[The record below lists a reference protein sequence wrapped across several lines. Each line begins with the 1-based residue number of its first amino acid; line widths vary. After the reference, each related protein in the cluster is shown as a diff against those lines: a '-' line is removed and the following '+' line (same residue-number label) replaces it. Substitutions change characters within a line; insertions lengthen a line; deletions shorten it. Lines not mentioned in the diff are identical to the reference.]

1 MVGAFSG
8 CCKILLSYLGFG
20 NRERLATGAGEK
32 KTNQAVVESN
42 IQLPKNSNKEILTDL
57 KMQELFGANYE
68 GLMYYNFDAGKW
80 NCDRFMGF
88 CVPYQD
94 KTEQAAIE
102 LKKILDAELER
113 KNWEVVALVTTMIRD
128 KYFQGIA
135 NKVNRPVF
143 NKRGKSV
150 VGTIVRRD
158 KNTGKILGVPVDWTG
173 VYCDDTVCGA
183 IWFAAKN
190 FLNYALQ
197 LPEFRSALVR
207 VHSR

>member
-32 KTNQAVVESN
+32 KTNQVVVESN
-42 IQLPKNSNKEILTDL
+42 IQLPQNSNKEILTDL

-113 KNWEVVALVTTMIRD
+113 KNWEVVAIVTTLIRD
-128 KYFQGIA
+128 KYFMGVGER
-135 NKVNRPVF
+135 VNRPRF
-143 NKRGKSV
+143 NAKGRSV

-158 KNTGKILGVPVDWTG
+158 KNTGKILTVPVDWIG
-173 VYCDDTVCGA
+173 VFNDNTLCGA
-183 IWFAAKN
+183 IWFAGRD
-190 FLNYALQ
+190 FLNSALQ
-197 LPEFRSALVR
+197 LPKFRYELLW